1 MFKKI
6 FIPVFIALFLIS
18 CQSGEEDAKNFSKD
32 YILVTAGFK
41 VLRSEVKTRD
51 EYAAYKADK
60 KREYENLLEKYEKSP
75 NIEEIEILRSK
86 VLLNLESLDEADK
99 KIDNVLANDPDSIT
113 EAKMVKVKIQ
123 IEKQDFGE
131 AYNVFKDIEAQVTD
145 LSDRFEAYY
154 YIGTEHDDNKVR
166 LEYANK
172 FLNAEEIPEEYAKK
186 KAIVYLSLAS
196 VAKQENDFD
205 KARKLLN
212 EGIAATD
219 NAKRKKLLEK
229 TIEQLDFVGKEAFPI
244 SAKTWVNST
253 PLELQN
259 MKGRVVV
266 VAFWAPWC
274 PSCRSMLPSLK
285 DLYQENK
292 DQEFTIIGYT
302 RLYGKYRDDVE
313 DLGKVNKDEEIE
325 HIKKYMERNNI
336 KYPVAIAEETNDYQS
351 YNIAGIP
358 TLIFI
363 DKKGNIDYT
372 KIGSGSSQFIKN
384 KVKNL
389 LTDV

>member
-6 FIPVFIALFLIS
+6 FILAFIAIFLIS
-18 CQSGEEDAKNFSKD
+18 CQTGKEDAKNFSND
-32 YILVTAGFK
+32 YTKVTEK
-41 VLRSEVKTRD
+41 LKKLRSEVKTRD
-51 EYAAYKADK
+51 EYVAYKADR

-75 NIEEIEILRSK
+75 AIEEIEILRTK
-86 VLLNLESLDEADK
+86 ALLNLKELAEAEK
-99 KIDNVLANDPDSIT
+99 KIDHVLAKDPDLIT

-123 IEKQDFGE
+123 IEKKNFGE
-131 AYNVFKDIEAQVTD
+131 AYNIFKDIEAQVTD
-145 LSDRFEAYY
+145 LSDRFEAYF
-154 YIGTEHDDNKVR
+154 YIGTEHEDNKVR

-186 KAIVYLSLAS
+186 KADVYFSLAS

-205 KARKLLN
+205 KARRLLT
-212 EGIAATD
+212 EGIAATES
-219 NAKRKKLLEK
+219 AGRKKLLEK
-229 TIEQLDFVGKEAFPI
+229 TIAQLDFVGKEAFPI
-244 SAKTWVNST
+244 SAGTWVNST
-253 PLELQN
+253 PLELKN

-274 PSCRSMLPSLK
+274 PSCRAMVPSLI

-292 DQEFTIIGYT
+292 DQGLTVIGYT

-313 DLGKVNKDEEIE
+313 DVGKVNKDDEIE
-325 HIKKYMERNNI
+325 HIKKYMERKNMI
-336 KYPVAIAEETNDYQS
+336 YPVAIAEEKNDYQT

-358 TLIFI
+358 TLIII

-372 KIGSGSSQFIKN
+372 KVGSGSTQFIKN

-389 LTDV
+389 LADT